1 MGIRAPLL
9 GTLGAVGVVVLV
21 LLGLGNAVVALDI
34 VPRALDE
41 LVLDADAAPPEYAVV
56 PAQSGDLDAELTAA
70 IGVSDTLVEAADAG
84 YIRTWQDAETGAVLR
99 LLALRTNT
107 ERGAARSGEELG
119 SALADGGYEEFDV
132 PDIDGARGASLVV
145 SDGDQETGAAAVYF
159 ERDRYLFLLAGGA
172 TSVGGSGTTPEQVRD
187 QVHGLAVLQAELVT
201 DAGLSRPAEDRG
213 LAESVGTLLGALAGY
228 LLIVGT
234 IGYLRDPLRRTR
246 ARSTE
251 AATPAAIDVAEE
263 AQRQRLR
270 AAGLLAGELLA
281 ISLALGSAL
290 PGVAA
295 STRLALLAVAVAL
308 GLAVFLLRRSAR
320 PSVASARWTSPG
332 SAVLGLVAVGVVLL
346 GAGMLL
352 LAAATPGRAGFSG
365 SAVCFLAAGGIIHR
379 FAQRLGRR
387 GAHDLLARDQRPP
400 VLFLRSFG
408 DDRLRLRTAALGRP
422 SLLGR
427 LSPNRFDSFEEVLT
441 RHLGRYGPVVA
452 INPPGTRLAPL
463 GAARAT
469 IPHDQWQAQVHAWMD
484 AARLVV
490 IGSPPSE
497 PTPGLLL
504 GARAGLGA
512 RPLGPA
518 WSWCAR
524 RSHRQGCASGGRG
537 SPRPLRT
544 ARRSRRTPCGS
555 PTSPAGYWPWWP
567 AGASGWPRR
576 ASAATSGATQPPSG
590 RWWRRRR
597 ARHHG

>member
-9 GTLGAVGVVVLV
+9 GTLGAAGVVVLV

-70 IGVSDTLVEAADAG
+70 IGISDTLVEAADAG

-99 LLALRTNT
+99 LVALRTNT

-187 QVHGLAVLQAELVT
+187 QVHDLAVLQAERVT

-234 IGYLRDPLRRTR
+234 IGYLRDPLRRSR

-251 AATPAAIDVAEE
+251 AATPAAIDVADE

-295 STRLALLAVAVAL
+295 RARLALLAVAVAL
-308 GLAVFLLRRSAR
+308 GVAVFLLRRSTR

-352 LAAATPGRAGFSG
+352 LAAATPGARPASREARSASSPPAASSTASPSAWVAGTRTTCWPVTSGPRCCSCARSATTACG
-365 SAVCFLAAGGIIHR
+365 SAR
-379 FAQRLGRR
+379 PRSDGR
-387 GAHDLLARDQRPP
+387 H
-400 VLFLRSFG
+400 
-408 DDRLRLRTAALGRP
+408 
-422 SLLGR
+422 
-427 LSPNRFDSFEEVLT
+427 
-441 RHLGRYGPVVA
+441 
-452 INPPGTRLAPL
+452 
-463 GAARAT
+463 
-469 IPHDQWQAQVHAWMD
+469 
-484 AARLVV
+484 
-490 IGSPPSE
+490 
-497 PTPGLLL
+497 
-504 GARAGLGA
+504 
-512 RPLGPA
+512 
-518 WSWCAR
+518 C
-524 RSHRQGCASGGRG
+524 SGG
-537 SPRPLRT
+537 SAPT
-544 ARRSRRTPCGS
+544 ASTPSRRC
-555 PTSPAGYWPWWP
+555 
-567 AGASGWPRR
+567 
-576 ASAATSGATQPPSG
+576 
-590 RWWRRRR
+590 
-597 ARHHG
+597 

>member
-1 MGIRAPLL
+1 MH
-9 GTLGAVGVVVLV
+9 
-21 LLGLGNAVVALDI
+21 D
-34 VPRALDE
+34 
-41 LVLDADAAPPEYAVV
+41 
-56 PAQSGDLDAELTAA
+56 
-70 IGVSDTLVEAADAG
+70 
-84 YIRTWQDAETGAVLR
+84 
-99 LLALRTNT
+99 
-107 ERGAARSGEELG
+107 
-119 SALADGGYEEFDV
+119 
-132 PDIDGARGASLVV
+132 
-145 SDGDQETGAAAVYF
+145 
-159 ERDRYLFLLAGGA
+159 
-172 TSVGGSGTTPEQVRD
+172 
-187 QVHGLAVLQAELVT
+187 LAVLQAERVT

-251 AATPAAIDVAEE
+251 AATPAAIDVADE

-497 PTPGLLL
+497 PTPGLLWELEQVL
-504 GARAGLGA
+504 GAQ
-512 RPLGPA
+512 PLGPA
-518 WSWCAR
+518 GGGVPAARAGRAATAMGAAR
-524 RSHRQGCASGGRG
+524 RGR
-537 SPRPLRT
+537 SAAPDARAVRVAT
-544 ARRSRRTPCGS
+544 ARRTRPGTRPRG
-555 PTSPAGYWPWWP
+555 PRGPVAGGHGR
-567 AGASGWPRR
+567 APRR
-576 ASAATSGATQPPSG
+576 VELRSRPPGGGGDADGPATSRVTGPFGIG
-590 RWWRRRR
+590 RSLSRP
-597 ARHHG
+597 